1 MTDCEICAQADTHS
15 LYLDPQYLAGWKA
28 AMKFAHHVHK
38 EKTYNGFMSANGV
51 LGAGPDSV
59 IVDGDWL
66 QDQLDDRDNA
76 VWRGP
81 QGD

>member
-1 MTDCEICAQADTHS
+1 MTDCDICS
-15 LYLDPQYLAGWKA
+15 LANQTDLYYNPMYYAGWKA
-28 AMKFAHHVHK
+28 AMKFAHHAHK

-66 QDQLDDRDNA
+66 EARLQLLSYY
-76 VWRGP
+76 RGASN
-81 QGD
+81 D